1 MVKHPLFFAR
11 QIKRHTLTH
20 NQERSRGPGMAIEL
34 DGKKVTAK
42 QYAREVML
50 LHLMELWNNR
60 SVVLSTQMTQKEEE
74 EVEKHLSLDEERVI
88 KTLPSLVDKEYPIDY
103 I

>member
-1 MVKHPLFFAR
+1 
-11 QIKRHTLTH
+11 
-20 NQERSRGPGMAIEL
+20 
-34 DGKKVTAK
+34 
-42 QYAREVML
+42 ML

-60 SVVLSTQMTQKEEE
+60 SKVLIDQMTSKEEE
-74 EVEKHLSLDEERVI
+74 EVERHLSLDEERVI

>member
-1 MVKHPLFFAR
+1 MV
-11 QIKRHTLTH
+11 IK
-20 NQERSRGPGMAIEL
+20 L
-34 DGKKVTAK
+34 DDKKVSAK

-60 SVVLSTQMTQKEEE
+60 SKVLIDQMTSKEEE
-74 EVEKHLSLDEERVI
+74 VVERHLSLDEERVI

>member
-1 MVKHPLFFAR
+1 MV
-11 QIKRHTLTH
+11 IK
-20 NQERSRGPGMAIEL
+20 L
-34 DGKKVTAK
+34 DDKKVSAK

-60 SVVLSTQMTQKEEE
+60 SKVLIDQMTSKEEE
-74 EVEKHLSLDEERVI
+74 EVERHLSLDEERVI